1 MNNFNYEICIINPY
15 KNYLLADKII
25 LSARKVSSSK
35 TKIIISKH
43 EFDNSIDHEY
53 YDESVN
59 VTNLIKEIEN
69 NDTSDA
75 FIISCFEDPAIE
87 IARSIKSKLII
98 GIGEASF
105 YTANL
110 IAKNFSI
117 ITTLSRSN
125 EAIKNNLVNYGLDH
139 KCVSINAI
147 EVPVLDLET
156 MSKINLSK
164 LKNEIKRTIE
174 EDKAESIILC
184 TPGMF
189 NITKQLEEEFQ
200 IPIIEG
206 VSAAITMVESLLKLN
221 FRINKLGSNNLLKN
235 TKYNGY
241 FSEFLKHK

>member
-1 MNNFNYEICIINPY
+1 M
-15 KNYLLADKII
+15 
-25 LSARKVSSSK
+25 
-35 TKIIISKH
+35 
-43 EFDNSIDHEY
+43 
-53 YDESVN
+53 
-59 VTNLIKEIEN
+59 
-69 NDTSDA
+69 
-75 FIISCFEDPAIE
+75 
-87 IARSIKSKLII
+87 
-98 GIGEASF
+98 
-105 YTANL
+105 
-110 IAKNFSI
+110 
-117 ITTLSRSN
+117 
-125 EAIKNNLVNYGLDH
+125 
-139 KCVSINAI
+139 
-147 EVPVLDLET
+147 PVLDLET

-241 FSEFLKHK
+241 F